1 MLFNQARERGFTEKG
16 RDTDLR
22 LGVGEPE
29 DHAEAV
35 ALVTTCGQE
44 GGELPSRQA
53 RWRK

>member
-16 RDTDLR
+16 KDTDLR

-44 GGELPSRQA
+44 GEELPSRQV